1 MEGVR
6 VTQTGGASGRAL
18 VTGAAGFVGGHLWRR
33 LLADGVEAV
42 GLDMVASRRGIPEG
56 ARFLEVDLRDG
67 EAVRRAIEDVRPA
80 VVYHLA
86 AQASVVISMRDPVG
100 DVQANVIASI
110 QLAQAAMAAGT
121 GRFVFFSTGGAL
133 FGAPEVIPIGEDYPA
148 RPESVY
154 GASKLAT
161 ERYLAIVTNDSGMQ
175 LSVVRP
181 GNIYGPWQDPHGEA
195 GVVAIFA
202 QRMLAGEPCTIYGDG
217 SQLRDYVY
225 VEDVVDAAVRAAQY
239 EAATCNIGTGAPTST
254 RGVFD
259 AIARAVGYT
268 APPVLAPE
276 RPGDIKQIAQDASR
290 ARAIWGWA
298 PQVSFEDGISRTVDF
313 FRAQRG

>member
-1 MEGVR
+1 M
-6 VTQTGGASGRAL
+6 
-18 VTGAAGFVGGHLWRR
+18 
-33 LLADGVEAV
+33 
-42 GLDMVASRRGIPEG
+42 GLDAVPSRRGIPDG

-67 EAVRRAIEDVRPA
+67 DAVRRAIEDVRPE

-86 AQASVVISMRDPVG
+86 AQASVVVSMRDPVG
-100 DVQANVIASI
+100 DVHSNVIASI
-110 QLAQAAMAAGT
+110 QLAQAAMANGSS
-121 GRFVFFSTGGAL
+121 RFVFFSTGGAL
-133 FGAPEVIPIGEDYPA
+133 FGAPEVIPIAEDYPA
-148 RPESVY
+148 QPESVY

-161 ERYLAIVTNDSGMQ
+161 ERYLAIVTRDSGMQ

-202 QRMLAGEPCTIYGDG
+202 QRMLADEPCTIYGDG

-239 EAATCNIGTGAPTST
+239 EAATCNIGTGTPTST

-259 AIARAVGYT
+259 AIAAAIGYER
-268 APPVLAPE
+268 PPVIAPE
-276 RPGDIKQIAQDASR
+276 RAGDIKQIAQDASK
-290 ARAIWGWA
+290 ARAIWGWS
-298 PQVSFEDGISRTVDF
+298 PQVAFEDGIGRTVEF
-313 FRAQRG
+313 FRSQRT